1 MRSPG
6 ILASRLSLLALALVT
21 TSATVAAQDAS
32 SLAGRPRGG
41 AALEGVDQRL
51 ATRFPTSVAL
61 RIDALVDSAAAEG
74 LPTEPLVL
82 RALEGGAKGVAA
94 DRIQAALARL
104 HASLRR
110 ARDVLGIS
118 TTPGDLTTAATA
130 LQTGLEP
137 ARLVELR
144 NLRGTRS
151 LTVPLGSYLDL
162 VAQGAVSER
171 AWLRVMELARRQA
184 TDREYERID
193 PASLVARQPED
204 RR

>member
-1 MRSPG
+1 MSL
-6 ILASRLSLLALALVT
+6 LASRLSLLALVLTAAPLV
-21 TSATVAAQDAS
+21 AQDAS
-32 SLAGRPRGG
+32 SLAGRPRGT

-51 ATRFPTSVAL
+51 ASRFPTSVAIRL
-61 RIDALVDSAAAEG
+61 DALVDSAAAEG

-94 DRIQAALARL
+94 DRIHAALSRL

-110 ARDVLGIS
+110 ARDVLGVVAA
-118 TTPGDLTTAATA
+118 PADLTTAAAA

-137 ARLVELR
+137 ARLLELR

-171 AWLRVMELARRQA
+171 AWLRVMELARRDA
-184 TDREYERID
+184 NDREYERID